1 MNKLKILG
9 TLLLVLCCS
18 TILVGQTSFSIPDSS
33 LTVGESILIPVAI
46 DIDTT
51 ENVFGI
57 HMNITY
63 DTTIVEFLGT
73 VRMGSIS
80 ENVTTASNE
89 KNGRVLISMAAINP
103 IKESGDLIYLEFTA
117 LNVGN
122 SALSI
127 VEYRINENSIIY
139 SDERGSVKVFD
150 ENGNQPP
157 FIVQIPDT
165 LSFYSNDTLEV
176 FIDESLFADAEDN
189 FTDLKITF
197 TIDPLVVIPIYSAD
211 TGLLTITTLDY
222 SGIATLNILVEDCEI
237 FILKKDKKHRLSPS
251 YTKLGNKKPGGINGE
266 SIIEKGETLEIHH
279 VKNKQRL
286 MFVLNEIDYRQKGFE
301 VTFDHGIECTCRV
314 RFKNKKAMILIKIID
329 VDSHKTGIMTHIAG
343 NIGHPDWKKKD

>member
-222 SGIATLNILVEDCEI
+222 SGIATLNILVEDLDGGVLEFDI
-237 FILKKDKKHRLSPS
+237 ILDIEVKVSNKVENDLP
-251 YTKLGNKKPGGINGE
+251 TK
-266 SIIEKGETLEIHH
+266 
-279 VKNKQRL
+279 
-286 MFVLNEIDYRQKGFE
+286 FVLHQNYPNPFNPGTNISYQLSKSGNVLLE
-301 VTFDHGIECTCRV
+301 VYSLNGQLISTLVNSFQTAGRYTIYFNASNLSSGVYLYKISGNDFISV
-314 RFKNKKAMILIKIID
+314 KKILLLK
-329 VDSHKTGIMTHIAG
+329 
-343 NIGHPDWKKKD
+343 

>member
-9 TLLLVLCCS
+9 TLILVLCCS

-33 LTVGESILIPVAI
+33 LTVGESILIPVTI
-46 DIDTT
+46 DIVTT
-51 ENVFGI
+51 ENIFGI

-80 ENVTTASNE
+80 ENITTASNE

-176 FIDESLFADAEDN
+176 FIDESLFTDAEDN
-189 FTDLKITF
+189 FTDLKISF

-222 SGIATLNILVEDCEI
+222 SGIATLNIIVEDLDGGVLEFDI
-237 FILKKDKKHRLSPS
+237 ILDIEVKVSNKEENDLP
-251 YTKLGNKKPGGINGE
+251 TK
-266 SIIEKGETLEIHH
+266 
-279 VKNKQRL
+279 
-286 MFVLNEIDYRQKGFE
+286 FVLHQNYPNPFNPGTNISYQLSKSGNVLLE
-301 VTFDHGIECTCRV
+301 VYSLNGQ
-314 RFKNKKAMILIKIID
+314 LISTL
-329 VDSHKTGIMTHIAG
+329 VNSFQTAG
-343 NIGHPDWKKKD
+343 NYTIYFNASNLSSGVYLYKISGNDFISVKKMLLLK

>member
-9 TLLLVLCCS
+9 TLILVLCCS

-33 LTVGESILIPVAI
+33 LTVGESILIPVTI

-51 ENVFGI
+51 ENIFGI

-80 ENVTTASNE
+80 ENITTASNE

-176 FIDESLFADAEDN
+176 FIDESLFTDAEDN
-189 FTDLKITF
+189 FTDLKISF

-222 SGIATLNILVEDCEI
+222 SGIATLNIIVEDLDGGVLEFDI
-237 FILKKDKKHRLSPS
+237 ILDIEVKVSNKEENDLP
-251 YTKLGNKKPGGINGE
+251 TK
-266 SIIEKGETLEIHH
+266 
-279 VKNKQRL
+279 
-286 MFVLNEIDYRQKGFE
+286 FVLHQNYPNPFNPGTNISYQLSKSGNVLLE
-301 VTFDHGIECTCRV
+301 VYSLNGQ
-314 RFKNKKAMILIKIID
+314 LISTL
-329 VDSHKTGIMTHIAG
+329 VNSFQTAG
-343 NIGHPDWKKKD
+343 NYTIYFNASNLSSGVYLYKISGNDFISVKKMLLLK

>member
-9 TLLLVLCCS
+9 TLILVLCCS

-33 LTVGESILIPVAI
+33 LTVGESILIPVTI

-51 ENVFGI
+51 ENIFGI

-80 ENVTTASNE
+80 ENITTASNE

-176 FIDESLFADAEDN
+176 FIDESLFTDAEDN
-189 FTDLKITF
+189 FTDLKISF
-197 TIDPLVVIPIYSAD
+197 TIDPLVVIPIYSAY

-222 SGIATLNILVEDCEI
+222 SGIATLNIIVEDLDGGVLEFDI
-237 FILKKDKKHRLSPS
+237 ILDIEVKVSNKEENDLP
-251 YTKLGNKKPGGINGE
+251 TK
-266 SIIEKGETLEIHH
+266 
-279 VKNKQRL
+279 
-286 MFVLNEIDYRQKGFE
+286 FVLHQNYPNPFNPGTNISYQLSKSGNVLLE
-301 VTFDHGIECTCRV
+301 VYSLNGQ
-314 RFKNKKAMILIKIID
+314 LISTL
-329 VDSHKTGIMTHIAG
+329 VNSFQTAG
-343 NIGHPDWKKKD
+343 NYTIYFNASNLSSGVYLYKISGNDFISVKKMLLLK

>member
-1 MNKLKILG
+1 
-9 TLLLVLCCS
+9 
-18 TILVGQTSFSIPDSS
+18 
-33 LTVGESILIPVAI
+33 
-46 DIDTT
+46 
-51 ENVFGI
+51 
-57 HMNITY
+57 MNITY

-80 ENVTTASNE
+80 ENITTASNE

-189 FTDLKITF
+189 FTDLKISF

-222 SGIATLNILVEDCEI
+222 SGIATLNIIVEDLDGGVLEFDI
-237 FILKKDKKHRLSPS
+237 ILDIEVKVSNKEENDLP
-251 YTKLGNKKPGGINGE
+251 TK
-266 SIIEKGETLEIHH
+266 
-279 VKNKQRL
+279 
-286 MFVLNEIDYRQKGFE
+286 FVLHQNYPNPFNPGTNISYQLSKSGNVLLE
-301 VTFDHGIECTCRV
+301 VYSLNGQ
-314 RFKNKKAMILIKIID
+314 LISTL
-329 VDSHKTGIMTHIAG
+329 VNSFQTAG
-343 NIGHPDWKKKD
+343 NYTIYFNASNLSSGVYLYKISGNDFISVKKMLLLK